1 MSGCV
6 HCLVVGLVPEVG
18 VNRVMVSSQTK
29 EKEVVTVPVETVTE
43 QVTKVCIIIFIF
55 PSVIKAMIVY
65 PV

>member
-29 EKEVVTVPVETVTE
+29 EKEVVTVPAFETVTE
-43 QVTKVCIIIFIF
+43 QVTKVCIIF